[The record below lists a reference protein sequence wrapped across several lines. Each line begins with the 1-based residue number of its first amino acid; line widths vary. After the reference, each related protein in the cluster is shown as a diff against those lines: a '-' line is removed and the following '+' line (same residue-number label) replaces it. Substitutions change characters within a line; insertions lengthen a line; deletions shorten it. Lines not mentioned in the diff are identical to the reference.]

1 MASIERTVREFE
13 KIGLKCIITEL
24 DMAGSNPS
32 GTMEQATQATKYAG
46 LADIICRYENA
57 PSMVVWGI
65 ADNRSWLENSEQT
78 KPLLFDPTFA
88 AKKSYLKV
96 VDTFEKYA
104 IAAGVDSEIEED
116 MEPASKYVDVYN
128 LMGQKV
134 ASQMLREDVET
145 LPAGL
150 YIIDGK
156 KIYVK

>member
-1 MASIERTVREFE
+1 MPVR
-13 KIGLKCIITEL
+13 
-24 DMAGSNPS
+24 ARPS
-32 GTMEQATQATKYAG
+32 
-46 LADIICRYENA
+46 
-57 PSMVVWGI
+57 
-65 ADNRSWLENSEQT
+65 
-78 KPLLFDPTFA
+78 
-88 AKKSYLKV
+88 
-96 VDTFEKYA
+96 
-104 IAAGVDSEIEED
+104 AGVDSEIEED

>member
-1 MASIERTVREFE
+1 
-13 KIGLKCIITEL
+13 
-24 DMAGSNPS
+24 
-32 GTMEQATQATKYAG
+32 
-46 LADIICRYENA
+46 
-57 PSMVVWGI
+57 MVVWGI

-78 KPLLFDPTFA
+78 KPLLFDPSLA

-104 IAAGVDSEIEED
+104 TAAGIDSEFEED
-116 MEPASKYVDVYN
+116 LEPQSKYVDVYN

-150 YIIDGK
+150 YIIGGK
-156 KIYVK
+156 KVYIR